1 MEANRKARLTLAA
14 MGVVFG
20 DIGTS
25 PLYTVRACFA
35 GSTPVE
41 PTPFAVFGVLSLI
54 FYAILV
60 IVTLK
65 YVAFVMRAD
74 NRGEG
79 GLLALMALAMRG
91 LDQRPWLSRGM
102 MLLGLV
108 GTALFYGDGMI
119 TPAISVLSAVEG
131 LEVAAPGLKDFVLP
145 LSIAVL
151 VGLFLLQSHGTA
163 RVGTL
168 FGPVT
173 VVWFIVIAVLGGL
186 AIADRPQVLAALS
199 PTHAIAFAAQNP
211 GRAFMVLGGV
221 VLAVTGAEALYADMG
236 HFGKGPIRLAWFGL
250 VFPALTLNYFGQGA
264 LLLAHPEALANPFY
278 LLAPSWAL
286 YPLIGLATVATV
298 IASQAVISGAFSLS
312 RQAMQLGYSPRM
324 FVLQTS
330 EYEIGQIFVP
340 RINDA
345 LMLAVLG
352 LVIGFGSSTALAAAY
367 GIAVTGTMAC
377 TTIMACVVARRLWRW
392 PRPAVALI
400 GGTFLLI
407 DLTFFSSNLLKIPEG
422 GWFPLVA
429 GSIVLVLMTTWKTGK
444 ELVARRTQENA
455 LPLDQFLARLRD
467 KPMVRVPGTAVYMSR
482 HPGTVPTALLHN
494 LKHNKVLHERVL
506 ILTVRTLGVPRLA
519 EEERCHIRDAGQGFY
534 RLAILFGFMEEPDVP
549 AVLTSCASGLS
560 FDMMEASFFISR
572 ETVIPTALP
581 GMALWREKLFAAM
594 QRNAASAPDFFH
606 IPYNRVIELGAQVE
620 I

>member
-25 PLYTVRACFA
+25 PLYTLRACFA

-79 GLLALMALAMRG
+79 GLLALMAMAMRG

-173 VVWFIVIAVLGGL
+173 AVWFIVIAVLGGL
-186 AIADRPQVLAALS
+186 AIADRPQVLGALS

-211 GRAFMVLGGV
+211 GRAFLVLGGV

-312 RQAMQLGYSPRM
+312 RQAMQLSYCPRLY
-324 FVLQTS
+324 VLQTS

-377 TTIMACVVARRLWRW
+377 TTIMACVVARRVWHW

-455 LPLDQFLARLRD
+455 LPLDQFLARLQD
-467 KPMVRVPGTAVYMSR
+467 KPMVRVPGTAVYMAR
-482 HPGTVPTALLHN
+482 NPGTVPTALLHN

-549 AVLTSCASGLS
+549 AVLTGCAPRLS